1 MCQQSPDGSIVTS
14 EYLPSDVV
22 IRAQA
27 TVSLLNQYEV
37 SPSLRTSSN
46 PRLWMP
52 ISAWPAFAP
61 SNDERSLE
69 LPTVGALASTDPPL
83 SSHAASAVIHA
94 VPITNRTL
102 GFICFSFAFWTCVP
116 GSLIDHLFNSENY
129 VVADGRVAA
138 IDNLHNMITRL
149 PKLSSIILVRRH

>member
-1 MCQQSPDGSIVTS
+1 MCQQSPDGSIATS

-22 IRAQA
+22 IRAHA
-27 TVSLLNQYEV
+27 PVSVLNQYEV
-37 SPSLRTSSN
+37 SPSLRMSSN

-52 ISAWPAFAP
+52 ISAWPALAP
-61 SNDERSLE
+61 SNGERSLE

-83 SSHAASAVIHA
+83 SSHAASAEIHTA
-94 VPITNRTL
+94 PITIRTL
-102 GFICFSFAFWTCVP
+102 VLMCFSWLFWERVQ
-116 GSLIDHLFNSENY
+116 GLLVDHLFNSENY

-149 PKLSSIILVRRH
+149 PKLPSILLVRRH